1 MEKHSLCDSCILEI
15 VTALETAPIFEA
27 VNAFGPTIVMI
38 FGLFCIERN
47 RATAQKK
54 QAEEMAEQQR
64 LDQNKLRRGY
74 LFGFKEA
81 MKDIERQRE
90 NQ

>member
-38 FGLFCIERN
+38 FGLLWIERN

-54 QAEEMAEQQR
+54 QAKEMAEQHR
-64 LDQNKLRRGY
+64 LDQNKLRRDY
-74 LFGFKEA
+74 IFGFKEA
-81 MKDIERQRE
+81 MKDLERQRE